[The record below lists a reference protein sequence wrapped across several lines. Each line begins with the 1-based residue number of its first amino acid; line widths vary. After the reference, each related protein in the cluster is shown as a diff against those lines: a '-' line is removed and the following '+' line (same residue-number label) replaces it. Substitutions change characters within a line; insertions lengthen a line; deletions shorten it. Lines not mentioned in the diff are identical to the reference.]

1 MFEGKLTDLTK
12 AFFRIVT
19 QKGREAIL
27 PEMGKTF
34 IQEYKKYKHIS
45 TVTLTTASKLSEDT
59 IKQLKAKFQA
69 SAATD
74 ETIEIETEVDP
85 EIIGGFIATFDDNIF
100 DASVASKLS
109 NLKKEFKENL
119 YISQII
125 AK

>member
-1 MFEGKLTDLTK
+1 
-12 AFFRIVT
+12 
-19 QKGREAIL
+19 
-27 PEMGKTF
+27 MGKTF